1 MPLKPQR
8 ITKNKITI
16 SSSIWTNTNQI
27 GLGSPLNLRIIPWSS
42 HRTRIPWDHCLHHP
56 CHPGHPAPSHLRH
69 PWLFYHP
76 TPHQQSNDR
85 NGSSD
90 AQAMFEALDHR
101 IIYFNYSCWNS
112 YILENKFWLTY
123 KSSTLVLLSSRVA
136 KLMLLRL
143 YCCQLICEKIPTL
156 IKGEQ
161 VYCCPDLRIG
171 R

>member
-1 MPLKPQR
+1 MHLKPQR

-56 CHPGHPAPSHLRH
+56 CHPGHPDPSHLRH

-123 KSSTLVLLSSRVA
+123 KSYACKLIFSWVHEWCYTALQCTVVLLPINLWKNSHS
-136 KLMLLRL
+136 
-143 YCCQLICEKIPTL
+143 Y
-156 IKGEQ
+156 
-161 VYCCPDLRIG
+161 
-171 R
+171 